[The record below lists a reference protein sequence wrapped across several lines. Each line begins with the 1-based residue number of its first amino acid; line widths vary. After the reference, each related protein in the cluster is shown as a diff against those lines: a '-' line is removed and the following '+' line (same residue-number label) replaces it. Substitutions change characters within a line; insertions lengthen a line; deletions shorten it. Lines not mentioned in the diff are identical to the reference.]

1 MPQSNPIEYAASTDG
16 YVAYRTVGSGP
27 DVLLIN
33 DWFSHI
39 GDIWRPDSPFLPVL
53 ERMSS
58 YARLTMFDKRGVG
71 MSDPL
76 AVPMLPTME
85 KWADDVSA
93 VLDAAGVDRAAI
105 VGKGSGGTMAVLF
118 AALHPERVSSLVL
131 INSWAR
137 LSWARNFPL
146 GIEEEAQEAMLQ
158 AGYMPPDSVN
168 AVAGEVLSDATQ
180 EWYQRYVRT
189 AASPSTV
196 AAMRRWL
203 FSVDVRSALSSV
215 SAPTR
220 VIAFADAWIGPNH
233 GRYLAERIPGA
244 ELVTLPGGTD
254 LLFAG
259 DIDLVGDQIEEFVTG
274 ERVVQPVERVLA
286 TVLYTDL
293 VDSTALASRLG
304 DRRWST
310 LLDLHDQAVREA
322 LKAWSGRE
330 VKHTGDGFL
339 ATFDGPA
346 RAIRCA
352 EAIRERLRPLA
363 LDVRLGLHAG
373 EVELRADDD
382 IGGIAVHIGARVAAL
397 AGAGEILVS
406 RTVRDLVAGSGI
418 EFVDRGVHRLKG
430 VDDDWHLYAVGG

>member
-1 MPQSNPIEYAASTDG
+1 
-16 YVAYRTVGSGP
+16 
-27 DVLLIN
+27 
-33 DWFSHI
+33 
-39 GDIWRPDSPFLPVL
+39 
-53 ERMSS
+53 
-58 YARLTMFDKRGVG
+58 
-71 MSDPL
+71 
-76 AVPMLPTME
+76 MLPTME

-131 INSWAR
+131 INAWAR

-203 FSVDVRSALSSV
+203 FSVDVRSALSAV

-220 VIAFADAWIGPNH
+220 VVAFAQAWIGQNH
-233 GRYLAERIPGA
+233 GQYLAERIPGA

-274 ERVVQPVERVLA
+274 VRVVQPVERVLA

-397 AGAGEILVS
+397 AGAGEVLVS

>member
-1 MPQSNPIEYAASTDG
+1 MPPSNTVDYAATTDG
-16 YVAYRTVGSGP
+16 FVAYRTAGAGP

-33 DWFSHI
+33 DWFSHV

-53 ERMSS
+53 TRLSS
-58 YARLTMFDKRGVG
+58 YARLIMFDKRGVG

-93 VLDAAGVDRAAI
+93 VLDAVGAEQVAI

-131 INSWAR
+131 INAWAR
-137 LSWARNFPL
+137 LSWAPDFPL
-146 GIEEEAQEAMLQ
+146 GIREEDQEAMLETP
-158 AGYMPPDSVN
+158 YMPPASVD
-168 AVAGEVLSDATQ
+168 AVAGEKLSPAVQ

-196 AAMRRWL
+196 ISMRRWL

-220 VIAFADAWIGPNH
+220 VVAFARAWIGPDH
-233 GRYLAERIPGA
+233 GRYLAERITGA

-259 DIDLVGDQIEEFVTG
+259 DPNVVGDEIEEFVTG
-274 ERVVQPVERVLA
+274 SRLVQPADRVLA

-293 VDSTALASRLG
+293 VDSTALASSLG
-304 DRRWST
+304 DRRWRA
-310 LLDLHDQAVREA
+310 LLDLHDEVVREA
-322 LKAWSGRE
+322 FRKGSGHE

-352 EAIRERLRPLA
+352 EAVREGLRPLG
-363 LDVRLGLHAG
+363 LEVRLGLHAG
-373 EVELRADDD
+373 EVELRSDD
-382 IGGIAVHIGARVAAL
+382 IGGISVHIGARVAAL
-397 AGAGEILVS
+397 AEAGEILVS

-418 EFVDRGVHRLKG
+418 EFIDRGVHRLKG
-430 VDDDWHLYAVGG
+430 VDDDWQLYAVRG

>member
-1 MPQSNPIEYAASTDG
+1 MPDSNPVDYAASTDG
-16 YVAYRTVGSGP
+16 YVAYRAIGSGP

-53 ERMSS
+53 NRLSS
-58 YARLTMFDKRGVG
+58 YARLIMFDKRGVG

-93 VLDAAGVDRAAI
+93 VLDAAGADQVSI

-131 INSWAR
+131 VNAWAR
-137 LSWARNFPL
+137 LSWAPDFPL
-146 GIEEEAQEAMLQ
+146 GIREADQEVMLRTP
-158 AGYMPPDSVN
+158 YMPPASVD
-168 AVAGEVLSDATQ
+168 AVAGEPLSPAVQD
-180 EWYQRYVRT
+180 WYQRYVRT

-196 AAMRRWL
+196 IAMRRWL
-203 FSVDVRSALSSV
+203 FSVDVRSALSAV

-220 VIAFADAWIGPNH
+220 VVAFSDAWIGKNH
-233 GRYLAERIPGA
+233 GRYLAERIPDA

-259 DIDLVGDQIEEFVTG
+259 DPDVVGDEIEEFVTG
-274 ERVVQPVERVLA
+274 SRVAKPADRVLA

-304 DRRWST
+304 DRRWRS
-310 LLDLHDQAVREA
+310 LLDLHDEVVRASLE
-322 LKAWSGRE
+322 KWSGHE

-352 EAIRERLRPLA
+352 EAVRERLRPLG
-363 LDVRLGLHAG
+363 LEVRAGLHAG
-373 EVELRADDD
+373 EIELRAGD
-382 IGGIAVHIGARVAAL
+382 IGGISVHIGSRVAAL
-397 AGAGEILVS
+397 AASGEILVS

-418 EFVDRGVHRLKG
+418 VFIDRGVHRLKG
-430 VDDDWHLYAVGG
+430 IDDDWQLYSVQG

>member
-1 MPQSNPIEYAASTDG
+1 MGQSNSIEYAATSDG
-16 YVAYRTVGSGP
+16 FVAYCTTGSGP

-53 ERMSS
+53 DRLSS
-58 YARLTMFDKRGVG
+58 YARLIMFDKRGVG

-76 AVPMLPTME
+76 AVPMLPTLE
-85 KWADDVSA
+85 KWADDVAA
-93 VLDAAGVDRAAI
+93 VLDATDAQAVSI
-105 VGKGSGGTMAVLF
+105 VGKGSGGAMAVLF

-131 INSWAR
+131 INAWAR
-137 LSWARNFPL
+137 LSWAPDFPL
-146 GIEEEAQEAMLQ
+146 GIQERDQELMLQ
-158 AGYMPPDSVN
+158 SPYMPPASVD
-168 AVAGEVLSDATQ
+168 AVAGEPLSPAVQD
-180 EWYQRYVRT
+180 WYQRYVRT

-196 AAMRRWL
+196 MAMRRWL
-203 FSVDVRSALSSV
+203 FTVDVRTALSAV

-220 VIAFADAWIGPNH
+220 VVAFADAWIGKNH

-259 DIDLVGDQIEEFVTG
+259 DPDVVGDEIEEFVTG
-274 ERVVQPVERVLA
+274 SRVVQPSGRVLA
-286 TVLYTDL
+286 TLLYTDL
-293 VDSTALASRLG
+293 VDSTAVATRLG
-304 DRRWST
+304 DRRWSA
-310 LLDLHDQAVREA
+310 LLDLHDKVVRDA
-322 LKAWSGRE
+322 LSKGAGHE

-352 EAIRERLRPLA
+352 EAIRAGLRPLG
-363 LDVRLGLHAG
+363 LDVRVGLHAG
-373 EVELRADDD
+373 EIELRPDD
-382 IGGIAVHIGARVAAL
+382 IGGISVHVGARVAAM
-397 AGAGEILVS
+397 AEAGEILVS

-418 EFVDRGVHRLKG
+418 VFADRGVHRFKG
-430 VDDDWHLYAVGG
+430 VDDDWQLYAVLG

>member
-1 MPQSNPIEYAASTDG
+1 MPHSNPIEYAASTDG
-16 YVAYRTVGSGP
+16 FVAYCTAGSGP

-53 ERMSS
+53 DRLSS
-58 YARLTMFDKRGVG
+58 YARLIMFDKRGVG

-76 AVPMLPTME
+76 AVPMLPTLE

-93 VLDAAGVDRAAI
+93 VLEAAGTERVAI
-105 VGKGSGGTMAVLF
+105 VGKGSGGAMAVLF
-118 AALHPERVSSLVL
+118 AALHPEQVSSLVL
-131 INSWAR
+131 INAWAR
-137 LSWARNFPL
+137 LSWAPDFPL
-146 GIEEEAQEAMLQ
+146 GIRESDQEAMLRTP
-158 AGYMPPDSVN
+158 YMPPSSVD
-168 AVAGEVLSDATQ
+168 AVAGEPLAPAVQ

-196 AAMRRWL
+196 MAMRRWL
-203 FSVDVRSALSSV
+203 FTVDVRTALSAV

-220 VIAFADAWIGPNH
+220 VVAFADAWIGKNH

-259 DIDLVGDQIEEFVTG
+259 DTDVVGDEIEKFVTG
-274 ERVVQPVERVLA
+274 TRVVQPTDRVLA
-286 TVLYTDL
+286 TLLYTDL
-293 VDSTALASRLG
+293 VDSTAVASRLG
-304 DRRWST
+304 DRRWSV
-310 LLDLHDQAVREA
+310 LLDMHDEVVRKA
-322 LKAWSGRE
+322 LAEGSGRE

-352 EAIRERLRPLA
+352 EAVRTGLRPLG

-373 EVELRADDD
+373 EIELRGDD
-382 IGGIAVHIGARVAAL
+382 IGGISVHVGARVAAL
-397 AGAGEILVS
+397 ADPGEILVS

-418 EFVDRGVHRLKG
+418 AFEDRGTHRLKG
-430 VDDDWHLYAVGG
+430 VDDDWQLYAVRS

>member
-1 MPQSNPIEYAASTDG
+1 MPHGSSVEYAATTDG
-16 YVAYRTVGSGP
+16 YVAYCTTGSGP

-39 GDIWRPDSPFLPVL
+39 GDIWRSDSPFLPFL
-53 ERMSS
+53 NRLRS
-58 YARLTMFDKRGVG
+58 YARLIMFDKRGVG

-76 AVPMLPTME
+76 AVPMLPTLE

-93 VLDAAGVDRAAI
+93 VLDAAGSDRVSI
-105 VGKGSGGTMAVLF
+105 VGKGSGGAMAVLV

-131 INSWAR
+131 INAWAR
-137 LSWARNFPL
+137 LSWAPDFPL
-146 GIEEEAQEAMLQ
+146 GIREEDQERMLET
-158 AGYMPPDSVN
+158 AYMPPASVD
-168 AVAGEVLSDATQ
+168 AVAGEALSPAVQD
-180 EWYQRYVRT
+180 WYQRYVRT

-196 AAMRRWL
+196 MAMRRWL
-203 FSVDVRSALSSV
+203 FSVDVRSALPAV

-220 VIAFADAWIGPNH
+220 VVAFADAWIGRNH
-233 GRYLAERIPGA
+233 GRYLAERIRGA

-259 DIDLVGDQIEEFVTG
+259 DPDVVGDEIEEFVTG
-274 ERVVQPVERVLA
+274 SRVAQPPDRILA

-293 VDSTALASRLG
+293 VDSTGTASRLG
-304 DRRWST
+304 DRRWRA
-310 LLDLHDQAVREA
+310 LLDLHDEVVRDA
-322 LKAWSGRE
+322 LARGSGRE

-352 EAIRERLRPLA
+352 EAIREGLQPLG
-363 LDVRLGLHAG
+363 LEVRVGLHAG
-373 EVELRADDD
+373 EIELRPDD
-382 IGGIAVHIGARVAAL
+382 IGGIAVHVGARVAAL
-397 AGAGEILVS
+397 AEPGEILVS

-418 EFVDRGVHRLKG
+418 SFTDRGVHRLKG
-430 VDDDWHLYAVGG
+430 VDDDWQLYAVGS